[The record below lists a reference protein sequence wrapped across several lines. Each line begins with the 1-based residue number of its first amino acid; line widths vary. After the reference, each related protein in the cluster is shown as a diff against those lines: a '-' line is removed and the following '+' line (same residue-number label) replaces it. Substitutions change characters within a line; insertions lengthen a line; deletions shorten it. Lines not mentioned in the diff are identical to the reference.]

1 MKYEPVIGLEVHA
14 QLLTE
19 SKIFCSCSTKFGA
32 APNEHTCPVCLGL
45 PGALPVLNEKAV
57 ELALRAAIALN
68 CNVPETS
75 VFARKHYF
83 YPDLPK
89 GYQISQFDQPVAL
102 NGSLTIQVAGNAR
115 TIRIRRVHL
124 EEDAGKLLHEGVES
138 KSEASYVDLNR
149 SGVPLIEIVSE
160 PDIRSP
166 QEAYEYLTEL
176 KAILRYIHVSLANME
191 EGNLRCDANISIRPE
206 GSSELGTKIEIKNLN
221 SFRNVQKSLEYEIER
236 QTKALE
242 AGKKLVQE
250 TRLFN
255 VAKVTTE
262 PMRSKEEAHDYRYFP
277 EPDLIPVPISTDYYA
292 KTKQMIPELPMEK
305 RSRFQKEYQLTYAD
319 AEILTDEIELANFY
333 EAAAKQSANPKQ
345 TANWMLRDLL
355 QKLKESGKT
364 IEESPVKSEQ
374 IADLSNLIHKQVIS
388 GNQGK
393 ELFEE
398 MWSTGKNP
406 SALVKE
412 KGMSQVSDSDV
423 IGKFVDQVIQ
433 ENPGVVERLK
443 NGEAKLQGVLVG
455 MVMKASKGKANPGLV
470 NELIRDR
477 IK

>member
-1 MKYEPVIGLEVHA
+1 MRSFLLKVRFFAHA
-14 QLLTE
+14 ARNSEQ
-19 SKIFCSCSTKFGA
+19 C
-32 APNEHTCPVCLGL
+32 PNEHTCPVCLGL
-45 PGALPVLNEKAV
+45 PGALPVLNEKVV
-57 ELALRAAIALN
+57 ELALKASIALN
-68 CNVPETS
+68 CQVRENS

-89 GYQISQFDQPVAL
+89 GYQISQFDQPL
-102 NGSLTIQVAGNAR
+102 SSNGSLIITLDGNAR
-115 TIRIRRVHL
+115 TIRIMRIHL

-149 SGVPLIEIVSE
+149 SGVPLIEIVTE

-166 QEAYEYLTEL
+166 QEAHAYLTEL
-176 KAILRYIHVSLANME
+176 KAILRYIPVSLANME

-206 GSSELGTKIEIKNLN
+206 GSSDLGTKIEIKNLN
-221 SFRNVQKSLEYEIER
+221 SFRNVQKALEYEIER

-242 AGKKLVQE
+242 SGKKLVQE

-255 VAKVTTE
+255 VTKVTTE

-277 EPDLIPVPISTDYYA
+277 EPDLLPVPVSADYYA
-292 KTKQMIPELPMEK
+292 KTKQSIPELPMEK
-305 RSRFQKEYQLTYAD
+305 RARFQKQYQLTYDD
-319 AEILTDEIELANFY
+319 AEILTGEIELANFY
-333 EAAAKQSANPKQ
+333 EAAAKESTNPKQ
-345 TANWMLRDLL
+345 TANWILRDVL
-355 QKLKESGKT
+355 QKLKESGKS

-393 ELFEE
+393 EIFEE
-398 MWSTGKNP
+398 MWASGKTA

-412 KGMSQVSDSDV
+412 KGVSQISDTDEL
-423 IGKFVDQVIQ
+423 GKFVDQVIQ
-433 ENPGVVERLK
+433 ENPDIVERLR

-455 MVMKASKGKANPGLV
+455 MVMKASKGKANPALV
-470 NELIRDR
+470 SELIRT
-477 IK
+477 KVK